1 MASAKEYRD
10 FAEECLRWAEETKD
24 DAQRKAFLEMA
35 NSWIQAAAMLDAKP
49 PTGSQA
55 GSSSKSRQ

>member
-10 FAEECLRWAEETKD
+10 FAEECLRWAEKAKD

-35 NSWIQAAAMLDAKP
+35 NSWVQAAAMLDAIP
-49 PTGSQA
+49 PTPPSE
-55 GSSSKSRQ
+55 

>member
-49 PTGSQA
+49 PTPP
-55 GSSSKSRQ
+55 SK